1 MNIGGQP
8 IRHEAATQKGPQ
20 RGGLPTRP
28 LSIVLLTDDLGTGTY
43 ANQANRLA
51 LGLADDDRCQVT
63 VLSYRAGE
71 RPGTLPDGVRSELLG
86 SSRAL
91 GVWRH
96 LGRYLVER
104 QPDVLVTRQVHANLL
119 AVPVAQVARRRGWRG
134 RLVVG
139 HDHPIALSHRGTW
152 RDNRYAARVL
162 YPLADVVAAVSP
174 TVAADAARSCGVR
187 PERIVLVP
195 NAIDP
200 FERDGMGPP
209 HPWLNGSSP
218 TFVTVAR
225 QVAYKRT
232 DLIIDAVTAAAD
244 NARLL
249 VIGRGPASGD
259 FAAHARHRGVAD
271 RVELLG
277 FVDDPREYTAHA
289 TGFVLASEEEGF
301 SQVLTEAMSTGC
313 PVVSTDSLG
322 GGPRFVTDNGRYGL
336 LVPRGDVAALTQAVT
351 ELLDPVQ
358 RAAWAERAMARAADF
373 SPSICSQALVERL
386 VSARGPNQSS

>member
-1 MNIGGQP
+1 M
-8 IRHEAATQKGPQ
+8 
-20 RGGLPTRP
+20 
-28 LSIVLLTDDLGTGTY
+28 LLTDDLGTGTY

-51 LGLADDDRCQVT
+51 LGLADDERCQVT

-71 RPGTLPDGVRSELLG
+71 RPSTLPDAVRTELLG
-86 SSRAL
+86 SSRARSA
-91 GVWRH
+91 WRH

-104 QPDVLVTRQVHANLL
+104 QPDVLITRQVHANLM
-119 AVPVAQVARRRGWRG
+119 AVPVAQLARRWGWRG

-152 RDNRYAARVL
+152 HDNRYAARVL

-174 TVAADAARSCGVR
+174 TVAADAVDSCGVR

-195 NAIDP
+195 NAVDP
-200 FERDGMGPP
+200 FERGGIDPP
-209 HPWLNGSSP
+209 HPWLDGSSP

-232 DLIIDAVTAAAD
+232 DLIIDAVTAANAT
-244 NARLL
+244 ARLL
-249 VIGRGPASGD
+249 VIGRGPATAD
-259 FAAHARHRGVAD
+259 LAAHGKRRGVAD
-271 RVELLG
+271 RVEILG
-277 FVDDPREYTAHA
+277 FVDDPRKYTAHA

-336 LVPRGDVAALTQAVT
+336 LVPRGDVAALAQAVT
-351 ELLDPVQ
+351 ELLDPAK
-358 RAAWAERAMARAADF
+358 RAAWAERGKARAADF
-373 SPSICSQALVERL
+373 SPSICSRALVQRL
-386 VSARGPNQSS
+386 VSA